1 MVGGGNLYHK
11 VRRGR
16 EIIVQEERLNLYS
29 CPMEPLMLTISITLL
44 TKALLLISITWYK
57 LQGLQNDNCMQQCHN
72 KPHVR
77 LHVVTP
83 AHRALLPSA
92 AYAHG
97 ATNAYLLCWELM
109 WGWWL
114 QSMVV
119 TPMQNFT
126 RTSKRF
132 LHLNLHTNSKHA
144 PINDSKWRIL
154 YAKQSTPHQDCC
166 WIKGVRTVLLTL
178 KGQCKPH
185 RLGIILGESCSKL
198 LHHCTRWEF

>member
-57 LQGLQNDNCMQQCHN
+57 LQGLQNGNCMQQCHN

-77 LHVVTP
+77 LHVVTH

-97 ATNAYLLCWELM
+97 ATMLICCAGSSCEGGDSNQ
-109 WGWWL
+109 WL
-114 QSMVV
+114 S
-119 TPMQNFT
+119 
-126 RTSKRF
+126 
-132 LHLNLHTNSKHA
+132 L
-144 PINDSKWRIL
+144 
-154 YAKQSTPHQDCC
+154 
-166 WIKGVRTVLLTL
+166 
-178 KGQCKPH
+178 QCKT
-185 RLGIILGESCSKL
+185 
-198 LHHCTRWEF
+198 LHEHQRDFSI